1 MPNQVKMTQKIMFPS
16 NLRNHLMKTE
26 IKARLQWQ
34 KAKIRSNPRM
44 KESNQ
49 LKKYQIKKTNIIDL
63 DSGVILSKYLDK
75 VLKLRLCQIIA
86 LIKYLLKLVKNW
98 KIDVLKQGNKLSLEE
113 LLFIDL
119 FWFLSTKR
127 VDL

>member
-1 MPNQVKMTQKIMFPS
+1 
-16 NLRNHLMKTE
+16 
-26 IKARLQWQ
+26 
-34 KAKIRSNPRM
+34 
-44 KESNQ
+44 
-49 LKKYQIKKTNIIDL
+49 
-63 DSGVILSKYLDK
+63 LDK

>member
-1 MPNQVKMTQKIMFPS
+1 
-16 NLRNHLMKTE
+16 MKTE

-86 LIKYLLKLVKNW
+86 LIKYLLKLVKN
-98 KIDVLKQGNKLSLEE
+98 
-113 LLFIDL
+113 
-119 FWFLSTKR
+119 
-127 VDL
+127 